1 MTSISS
7 TGDRRLA
14 RFGPAW
20 PALLLLAVVAL
31 ALLFPSGVFT
41 IDEAIYL
48 EMARAMAETGSLSLA
63 SNGGVDDAPAL
74 LRRFTHDVGGQAMP
88 QYPSGYALIAAPF
101 YAAFGLNGLIL
112 LNALSAFVAVLLT
125 RRLAGLLYGDENVAW
140 LAAGLLA
147 GATFVSTYAF
157 AVWPHMLHLAL
168 LLSGIERVVSG
179 LRSNRSVMVAA
190 GGVLLGLAVTVRVDA
205 ILAIFAVLTWLRL
218 FGAPSRRGVAVVF
231 LAGLVPGLLLASA
244 LNHLKFGVFLPVA
257 YAPAG
262 ETTLV
267 ARYLPHMA
275 VASIAL
281 AVLMLVDVSRDWAGK
296 LARRVTAYP
305 TSLILGGLALLLV
318 IAVAPL
324 RSWVFNTGVL
334 VFDLQL
340 VDPDLHRDGMSYD
353 ALGLKTFGGL
363 NKAALVQSVPFV
375 VLSIIALAE
384 VWKGRCLKAHTLC
397 FAMVAAFTL
406 FYGLNQWHGGLSYSM
421 RYFIPCLPMLA
432 ILSAVG
438 LRRLAGNGRVI
449 SEPVTKALLV
459 GVGLGLAMVAL
470 SPRLPDYA
478 ALMAYYLPLA
488 VAMVLAGLVCA
499 WLWRPGR
506 SGAPAMAAGGIAI
519 GLSAILSLQDFG
531 QLTRTVASQDAFAA
545 RYDASIPSG
554 ALVVTYSE
562 RWMFDASA
570 GGAHIVN
577 PRGKVELD
585 AVSSAFVSAGRCVI
599 AHGDVARAE
608 LDPGSS
614 LSWRAI
620 EQGPEDEI
628 LGPLY
633 FLQTDPRSCDR

>member
-63 SNGGVDDAPAL
+63 GNGGVDDAPAL

-112 LNALSAFVAVLLT
+112 LNALSACAAVLLT
-125 RRLAGLLYGDENVAW
+125 RRLAWLLYGDETVAW

-157 AVWPHMLHLAL
+157 GVWPHMLHLAL

-179 LRSNRSVMVAA
+179 LWSTQSVMVAA
-190 GGVLLGLAVTVRVDA
+190 GGVFLGLAVSVRVDA
-205 ILAIFAVLTWLRL
+205 ILAILAVLAWLRL
-218 FGAPSRRGVAVVF
+218 FGAPSRRSVAVVF
-231 LAGLVPGLLLASA
+231 LAGLVPGLLLASG
-244 LNHLKFGVFLPVA
+244 LNLLKFGVFLPVA

-262 ETTLV
+262 ETTLA

-275 VASIAL
+275 VASISL
-281 AVLMLVDVSRDWAGK
+281 AVLMLVDVSRDWARK
-296 LARRVTAYP
+296 LARRATTYP
-305 TSLILGGLALLLV
+305 ASLILGGLALLLV

-340 VDPDLHRDGMSYD
+340 VDPNLHSDGMSYD

-406 FYGLNQWHGGLSYSM
+406 FYGLNQWHGGLSYNM

-438 LRRLAGNGRVI
+438 LRRLAGNGRVF
-449 SEPVTKALLV
+449 SEPVSRALLV

-519 GLSAILSLQDFG
+519 GLSAILSLQDCG

-585 AVSSAFVSAGRCVI
+585 AVSSAFISAGRCVI